1 MAFCLEET
9 FVALASL
16 QLEAQV
22 TFYSNFLATDPV
34 VQTASYAEFRLTG
47 LRLAIFVPS
56 ADNAVEFGCGQVVG
70 VGSPMSLCLEVSDL
84 EGAIAHLATLGHAPP
99 GKVMQASHG
108 QEIYAYDP
116 DGNRLILHQSLS
128 RNTA

>member
-16 QLEAQV
+16 QLDLQV
-22 TFYSNFLATDPV
+22 GFYSSFLTVEPT
-34 VQTASYAEFRLTG
+34 VQTASYAEFQLNS

-56 ADNAVEFGCGQVVG
+56 ADNKAEFGNRQA
-70 VGSPMSLCLEVSDL
+70 SNSSSAMSLCLEVSDL
-84 EGAIAHLATLGHAPP
+84 EGAIAHLIAIGHPPP
-99 GKVMQASHG
+99 GDIMQASHG
-108 QEIYAYDP
+108 KEIYAYDP

-128 RNTA
+128 RSTA

>member
-1 MAFCLEET
+1 MAFCLAEM
-9 FVALASL
+9 FVALASV
-16 QLEAQV
+16 QLEVQV
-22 TFYSNFLATDPV
+22 AFYSAFLTVDPA
-34 VQTASYAEFRLTG
+34 VQTASYAEFRLNG

-56 ADNAVEFGCGQVVG
+56 AGNAAEFGCGQAAAA
-70 VGSPMSLCLEVSDL
+70 GSPMSLCLEVSDL
-84 EGAIAHLATLGHAPP
+84 EGAIAHLSAMGHAPP